1 MWGDHKIAGQVFWD
15 RIELK
20 SAPRTDRFHYFT
32 CKEYRAS
39 GRTCESLIRADQHLG
54 TAHRDLVG
62 RTQRLHDGVALEA
75 GGQVVDQHL
84 AAAIDDH
91 AGTVRDGRI
100 RRGAGV
106 DALAPGG
113 EACNQAT
120 QRGGQATDEHVRA
133 DRAAGQDRR
142 QDVLDRIGDADGGFA
157 HDQVPL
163 YTSSNSCGKSFAQL
177 STY

>member
-1 MWGDHKIAGQVFWD
+1 M
-15 RIELK
+15 
-20 SAPRTDRFHYFT
+20 
-32 CKEYRAS
+32 
-39 GRTCESLIRADQHLG
+39 LISTLPLPSTTTPG
-54 TAHRDLVG
+54 PCG
-62 RTQRLHDGVALEA
+62 MGGYGVAQA
-75 GGQVVDQHL
+75 WM
-84 AAAIDDH
+84 
-91 AGTVRDGRI
+91 
-100 RRGAGV
+100 
-106 DALAPGG
+106 LAPGG

-133 DRAAGQDRR
+133 DRVAGQDRR